1 MALTL
6 PDPSQIESLKDRALR
21 GKDLLFLRQWTGL
34 SIADCCYLLGMP
46 VVRWHDYQK
55 QPDRLIDD
63 AGVAL
68 LARALLVHPEAHFLP
83 RFPEFAE
90 VEPAFRRALQ
100 QSARPL
106 PEPDTA
112 LGLVLGRDRSSVA
125 RWRRGTGQRPMPPPV
140 RRLLLVLHAVL
151 ADHGVPGFESLVE
164 RAALEA
170 AARGFDLDSPAMI
183 TWTRRAP
190 YRRRGRP
197 PESPPPDAEPAAEP
211 ADAPEPLDARTSPPG
226 GEVQRRRGR
235 PRKRPPDATGP
246 RG

>member
-1 MALTL
+1 
-6 PDPSQIESLKDRALR
+6 
-21 GKDLLFLRQWTGL
+21 
-34 SIADCCYLLGMP
+34 MP

-55 QPDRLIDD
+55 HPDRLIDD

-90 VEPAFRRALQ
+90 VEPALRRALQ

-106 PEPDTA
+106 PDPDTA
-112 LGLVLGRDRSSVA
+112 LGLLLGRDRSSVA
-125 RWRRGTGQRPMPPPV
+125 RWRRGTGQRPTPPPV

-151 ADHGVPGFESLVE
+151 ADHGVPGFESFVE

-170 AARGFDLDSPAMI
+170 AARGFDLASPTMV

-190 YRRRGRP
+190 YRRRRDR
-197 PESPPPDAEPAAEP
+197 PPDAPPPAPDA
-211 ADAPEPLDARTSPPG
+211 APEPEPREAQPSAAGGGPPRSRGQPRRRPPG
-226 GEVQRRRGR
+226 
-235 PRKRPPDATGP
+235 ATGP